1 MSRQHGPGSS
11 AHDATEHMA
20 SSWRARVGPA
30 PGPEISEPP
39 SPNAYGCLGCGGA
52 ACDCDF
58 CVWERLTASVSPVP
72 ACGTGGGHDGWYWW
86 DGRWWQ
92 WMPTLAG
99 DASSEEGLWRQVS
112 DDNSA
117 ANSDERW
124 ANHVSEPGSPSSP
137 RTPPGLEPAST
148 SVGMRMSA
156 VSQATRPSPAM
167 QQWPPPPPPLPQGPV
182 LAPERA
188 GRRGLRRPSPTP
200 PSIAIPVKVPP
211 VASAPVNEP
220 APDREPTL
228 RGADAEP
235 SSQDAS
241 SAKPADAGAATP
253 IPVVATEHSGAT
265 DDYQGLSL
273 SDGAAGSAASSGAS
287 DRRGRQDWGRRYD
300 AGEQS
305 QSQAEEPQQESWL
318 SLEGTAWHTGWSHWR
333 SEWDSWSSWQG

>member
-1 MSRQHGPGSS
+1 MARLRIGSS
-11 AHDATEHMA
+11 E
-20 SSWRARVGPA
+20 
-30 PGPEISEPP
+30 
-39 SPNAYGCLGCGGA
+39 
-52 ACDCDF
+52 
-58 CVWERLTASVSPVP
+58 
-72 ACGTGGGHDGWYWW
+72 
-86 DGRWWQ
+86 GRWCPEPCDQ
-92 WMPTLAG
+92 
-99 DASSEEGLWRQVS
+99 EGCPYLCAEHPNLRLV
-112 DDNSA
+112 
-117 ANSDERW
+117 E
-124 ANHVSEPGSPSSP
+124 
-137 RTPPGLEPAST
+137 
-148 SVGMRMSA
+148 
-156 VSQATRPSPAM
+156 ATRPSPAM

-220 APDREPTL
+220 APHREPTV

-253 IPVVATEHSGAT
+253 ILCADSQRLLNAGDAATASPACACADCLNGVPPRNPLNPSWDDFYVMQLHRAESRVATEHSGAT

-318 SLEGTAWHTGWSHWR
+318 SVVGAAWRTGWSHWR

>member
-1 MSRQHGPGSS
+1 MSRQQRPASS

-30 PGPEISEPP
+30 PAAAAHLATVAIAAPPAPTAAPVVSAPDCPAAASASQMHPEISEPP

-72 ACGTGGGHDGWYWW
+72 A
-86 DGRWWQ
+86 
-92 WMPTLAG
+92 
-99 DASSEEGLWRQVS
+99 
-112 DDNSA
+112 
-117 ANSDERW
+117 
-124 ANHVSEPGSPSSP
+124 
-137 RTPPGLEPAST
+137 

-156 VSQATRPSPAM
+156 VPQATRPSPAM

-220 APDREPTL
+220 APDREATL

-318 SLEGTAWHTGWSHWR
+318 SLEGAAWRTGWSHWR
-333 SEWDSWSSWQG
+333 SKWDSWSSWQG